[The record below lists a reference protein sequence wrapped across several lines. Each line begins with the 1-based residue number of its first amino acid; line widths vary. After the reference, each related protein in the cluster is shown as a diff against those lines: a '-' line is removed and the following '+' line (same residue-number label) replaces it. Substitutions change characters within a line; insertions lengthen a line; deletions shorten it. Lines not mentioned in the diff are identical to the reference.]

1 LRIIHFFIRVV
12 RHIKW
17 RISIFSRITF
27 WQQVYAL
34 LLPGEVISGPFK
46 GIKYIRLS
54 YGSVLLPKL
63 IGTYESELH
72 SVIYSIQTKKYETF
86 IDVGAA
92 EGYYAVGI
100 AKLLKGTRCIA
111 FEKNAM
117 ARLMLERMAKKN
129 RIILDIRGMC
139 EVAELSSIMIS
150 KEPTLIIMDVEGVE
164 FELFQDELL
173 CTLTHTDLLIE
184 VHPEKME
191 HSFEWFRVRFSATHV
206 IQKIMKNPKKVLP
219 VGVHLNNILKKQQQY
234 LMDEFRGEQYWLW
247 LESKIVGVDETK
259 K

>member
-1 LRIIHFFIRVV
+1 MRIIHFLIRVV
-12 RHIKW
+12 RHLKW

-34 LLPGEVISGPFK
+34 LLPGEVLSGPFE
-46 GIKYIRLS
+46 GLKYIRFS

-72 SVIYSIQTKKYETF
+72 SVIYAMQAKKYETF

-111 FEKNAM
+111 FEKNVM
-117 ARLMLERMAKKN
+117 AQLMLGWMAKKN
-129 RIILDIRGMC
+129 RVTLDIRGNC
-139 EVAELSSIMIS
+139 SVTDLSRLLIN
-150 KEPTLIIMDVEGVE
+150 KGHTLIIMDVEGAE
-164 FELFQDELL
+164 FELLQDQLL
-173 CTLTHTDLLIE
+173 CELTHTDLLIE
-184 VHPEKME
+184 VHPEKMQ
-191 HSFEWFRVRFSATHV
+191 HSFEWFRVRFAATHV
-206 IQKIMKNPKKVLP
+206 IRKILKNPKKVPP
-219 VGVHLNNILKKQQQY
+219 VGVHLSHILKKQQQY

-247 LESKIVGVDETK
+247 IEPKIVGVDESK